1 MSHANTFVE
10 EYRKLQHRI
19 HVAREARYRARSDWA
34 WSFWGQVEKQ
44 MINRFNNKQGVDY
57 AKLVL

>member
-1 MSHANTFVE
+1 MNLFVE

-19 HVAREARYRARSDWA
+19 FVAREARYRARSTWA
-34 WSFWGQVEKQ
+34 WNFWSQAEQQ
-44 MINRFNNKQGVDY
+44 MINHFNNKQGVDY